1 MNTEWGIEKHLCQKA
16 KLQGRIIESAKGKR
30 QLLETLFKS
39 KLSYGIE
46 PLVRHDPKYQSKL
59 ESMIYRVIK
68 SIFGINQNVKKEK
81 LLNAMG
87 INIKYDLDFIN
98 RLTPNAL
105 KLKLN

>member
-1 MNTEWGIEKHLCQKA
+1 MPKA
-16 KLQGRIIESAKGKR
+16 KLLGRIIESTKGKR

-39 KLSYGIE
+39 KLSSGIE
-46 PLVRHDPKYQSKL
+46 PLVRHDPKYQSKW

-81 LLNAMG
+81 LLNAIG
-87 INIKYDLDFIN
+87 INMEYDSDFID

-105 KLKLN
+105 KLKLD